1 MFSKS
6 QYIKFIN
13 CPKQFWLYKNKYNEQ
28 TAPSDFQQH
37 LFDQG
42 KEVGAYAYKY
52 FPQGV
57 LVENG
62 WQNPKAALAKTQELL
77 PKQNYIYEAA
87 FEYNNL
93 IVFVDILEKNKDGS
107 YNIIEV
113 KSGTKVEDS
122 HYDDLSVQKYVLDN
136 CGLKIHACYLMHLN
150 PDYEK
155 TTEEIDIKNLFV
167 LENLTHKLKPS
178 AEIEEN
184 LKQMAVLAKGPEP
197 QNVLKVKGT
206 CDKCPFKDYC
216 WADLP
221 KISIFNIPRIGMK
234 AEMLQEDGILD
245 VKQIPPNY
253 FSSFTK
259 NKWVEVFKTGK
270 PYVNSKA
277 ISTWLKNLKYPLYY
291 FDFETINFAIPHF
304 KNSKPYSHIAFQFS
318 LHIQNESHGPLEHKE
333 FLFEGKED
341 PRYACIEAIKKF
353 IGPEGSIIAHYATF
367 ESTILKD
374 LAQLPI
380 SPQDRDFLLSLRE
393 RLEDTCEVF
402 SKYYFHP
409 DFGGS
414 ASIKKVLPVVCPSM
428 TYEGMPVAHGGD
440 AMNAFMLLYFDKLP
454 QEEAKKLRADLLAYC
469 YQDTLA
475 MVKLID
481 FLYTCV

>member
-6 QYIKFIN
+6 QYIKFLN

-52 FPQGV
+52 FPKGV

-62 WQNPKAALAKTQELL
+62 WQNPQNALKKTQELL
-77 PKQNYIYEAA
+77 ATQNYIYEAA

-93 IVFVDILEKNKDGS
+93 IVFVDILDKNTDGS

-113 KSGTKVEDS
+113 KSGTGLADS
-122 HYDDLSVQKYVLDN
+122 YYDDLSVQKYVLSN

-150 PDYEK
+150 NKYIK
-155 TTEEIDIKNLFV
+155 TTDEINVKELFV
-167 LENLTHKLKPS
+167 LEDLSVDLKPFS
-178 AEIEEN
+178 EIEEN
-184 LKQMAVLAKGPEP
+184 LKQMEILAKAEEP
-197 QNVLKVKGT
+197 KNILKVKKI
-206 CDKCPFKDYC
+206 CDNCSFKDYC

-221 KISIFNIPRIGMK
+221 EISIFNIPRIGMK
-234 AEMLQEDGILD
+234 AEKLQEEGILD
-245 VKQIPPNY
+245 ARQIPPNY
-253 FSSFTK
+253 FGNFNQ

-270 PYVNSKA
+270 PYVNNVA
-277 ISTWLKNLKYPLYY
+277 ISAWLNNLQYPLYY
-291 FDFETINFAIPHF
+291 FDFETINFAVPHF
-304 KNSKPYSHIAFQFS
+304 KNTHPYEHIAFQFS
-318 LHIQNESHGPLEHKE
+318 LHIQKEPHGALEHKE
-333 FLFEGKED
+333 FLFEGKDD

-367 ESTILKD
+367 EKD
-374 LAQLPI
+374 RIKELAGLPI
-380 SPQDRDFLLSLRE
+380 PQKDKDFLLSLPDRF
-393 RLEDTCEVF
+393 EDTCEVF

-409 DFGGS
+409 DFKGS
-414 ASIKKVLPVVCPSM
+414 ASIKKVLPVVCPGL
-428 TYEGMPVAHGGD
+428 TYEGMAVAHGGD
-440 AMNAFMLLYFDKLP
+440 AMTAFMLLYFDKLP
-454 QEEAKKLRADLLAYC
+454 AEESKQLRKDLLAYC
-469 YQDTLA
+469 CQDTFA

-481 FLYTCV
+481 FLYEVI